1 MIDYVTLLLVNMM
14 GGLAVLACFLLW
26 GIEREDRRD
35 WAPAFGIPGLVAT
48 VAGLAMTFTWPIPAP
63 YSSAYGEMSV
73 LLGVLFLG
81 AAWALHCGRQLYPLG
96 IYAFFPG
103 VAAVLIGVRIYVT
116 PLTLMPLLTA
126 VSFIVTGS
134 GGVFAGLAL
143 WKHNVK
149 VVRVLGGLVMLLAVL
164 LWAPT
169 TYMSYWMHMKV
180 QPSAG
185 VQTQKSQGTAD
196 SKARTNQDQET
207 MQHASRP

>member
-1 MIDYVTLLLVNMM
+1 MIDYVTLLLVNMTA
-14 GGLAVLACFLLW
+14 GLAVLAFFLLW
-26 GIEREDRRD
+26 GIERENRRD
-35 WAPAFGIPGLVAT
+35 WAPAFGISGLIGT

-81 AAWALHCGRQLYPLG
+81 AAWALHCGWQLYPLG

-103 VAAVLIGVRIYVT
+103 VAAVLIGVRIYVLS
-116 PLTLMPLLTA
+116 LTAMPLLTA
-126 VSFIVTGS
+126 VSFIVAGS

-143 WKHNVK
+143 WKQNVR
-149 VVRVLGGLVMLLAVL
+149 VVRVLGGLVMLMAVL

-180 QPSAG
+180 QPATS
-185 VQTQKSQGTAD
+185 VRTQNSQATAD
-196 SKARTNQDQET
+196 TKGQTDQEQLQT
-207 MQHASRP
+207 SQP